1 MSLVLNTEKFVP
13 SEQQASLFDWVLT
26 GVGSAVLEAVAGSGK
41 TTTLIK
47 ALDLMGGTI
56 FFGAYNKKIAEE
68 IKSRAREQDGLNIAT
83 MHSAGFSAWRKVA
96 KYVKIDGDKV
106 RNIFRE
112 AVSRNIQYSQ
122 FQGPVVQ
129 LVSLAKQA
137 GVGLENFPQAD
148 QRSTWENL
156 IEHFDIET
164 FDEAADVDNTD
175 LIIKLARKT
184 LEASIQQNLE
194 IIDFDDMIFAPLYHN
209 CSIAKYD
216 WVLLDEAQDTNAT
229 RRELALRMMKKTSRL
244 LAVGDP
250 RQAIYQFQGASTDS
264 MGLICKATN
273 AINLP
278 LTISFRCPKSVVT
291 YAHKWVSH
299 IQAADT
305 AAEGI
310 LREAKIEE
318 LDAEAKIGDVVL
330 CRYNAPLIKYVYK
343 LIAKGIPAKVE
354 GREIGNGLKALA
366 KRWKVKSIQTMLDKL
381 ELFEERETKK
391 LRLKEQEQKAVA
403 IEDKVSC
410 LRVIIARVQL
420 VDPFTKDPTSL
431 ILAEVDLIFS
441 DDPLAQVVLFS
452 SIHRSKGRE
461 WAKVIWLQTAPNK
474 RTKMPW
480 QVEAE
485 SNLCYVATTRSM
497 NELVLI
503 DISAEK

>member
-1 MSLVLNTEKFVP
+1 MSLVLNKKKFVP
-13 SEQQASLFDWVLT
+13 SPQQSTLFTWVT
-26 GVGSAVLEAVAGSGK
+26 DGAGSCVLEAVAGSGK

-47 ALDLMGGTI
+47 ALDLMFGSI

-68 IKSRAREQDGLNIAT
+68 IKSRAPSKDGLNVAT
-83 MHSAGFSAWRKVA
+83 MHAAGFAAWRKVTNR
-96 KYVKIDGDKV
+96 VNLDGDKV
-106 RNIFRE
+106 RNIFRA
-112 AVSRNIQYSQ
+112 AVFRNMQYAP

-137 GVGLENFPQAD
+137 GVGIDGFPAIES
-148 QRSTWENL
+148 RSTWQDL
-156 IEHFDIET
+156 IDHFDIET
-164 FDEAADVDNTD
+164 FDEASDVDNSEI
-175 LIIKLARKT
+175 IIKLARKT

-194 IIDFDDMIFAPLYHN
+194 LIDFDDMIYAPLYHN
-209 CSIAKYD
+209 CSIDKYD
-216 WVLLDEAQDTNAT
+216 WVLVDEAQDTNAT

-278 LTISFRCPKSVVT
+278 LSISFRCPKSVVT

-366 KRWKVKSIQTMLDKL
+366 KRWKVKSIQTLLDKL

-391 LRLKEQEQKAVA
+391 LRLKDQEQKAVA

-420 VDPFTKDPTSL
+420 ADPFTKDPVSL